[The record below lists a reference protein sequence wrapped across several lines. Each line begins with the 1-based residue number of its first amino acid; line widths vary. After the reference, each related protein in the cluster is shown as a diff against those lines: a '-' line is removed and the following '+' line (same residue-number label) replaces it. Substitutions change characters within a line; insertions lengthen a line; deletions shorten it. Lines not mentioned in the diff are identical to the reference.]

1 MTATRMQ
8 YFYAKNWPIK
18 IWFMAIPSLF
28 LISAVY
34 VFELSITLLDDW
46 YNLLHFIFIILITLL
61 IGIFFS
67 ILIGWFVLGPLYYNR
82 CLKNGGPF
90 HEGDIVQIIA
100 GRYRDRILRV
110 YSSWQGDSVRVM
122 LGQNEKDKFQDIFS
136 PTELIRVNDTEQPH

>member
-1 MTATRMQ
+1 
-8 YFYAKNWPIK
+8 
-18 IWFMAIPSLF
+18 MAIPSLF

-136 PTELIRVNDTEQPH
+136 PTELIRVNDTEQRH